1 VNLSIHDY
9 AGHIAQCEA
18 ARALAERGHRVHFT
32 YCDELPTPRGDLA
45 PAEAI
50 PGFTIEPIGI
60 GRSIIKQNYFVRQW
74 QDVQYARQLVRNL
87 RRQRP
92 DVVLSSNNPLIPQWA
107 LVRHCRRR
115 GIPVIHWW
123 ADIYSLAVK
132 HGVGNRFGPLGKLIA
147 CFYEQ
152 LEVRLLKQSQAVLAI
167 TPQFRAIADA
177 WDVKTRFV
185 AIPVAAPTERLLPC
199 PKRNVWSERYG
210 LADTMNV
217 VYSGTLGNKHHPELL
232 YELAASFVDRPER
245 RVIVVAG
252 GVGADLLAQQQA
264 ERPLPNLVLLPFQP
278 YEDYANV
285 LATGDVHVT
294 TLNAEASAYAL
305 PSKVMSQLCAG
316 RAQVAIVPRDN
327 DMGRL
332 VAAAGAGEVYPAAE
346 FAEARGA
353 IDRLLDDPEQR
364 DRYARA
370 GRSYAE
376 NHLSIAALAP
386 RYEELLRAVAPGK
399 VDPSATTASEPSA
412 AFKHA

>member
-1 VNLSIHDY
+1 MKLYIHDY

-18 ARALAERGHRVHFT
+18 ARALAERGHKVHFT

-45 PAEAI
+45 PVEAI

-60 GRSIIKQNYFVRQW
+60 GRRINKKNYFVRQW
-74 QDVQYARQLVRNL
+74 QDVVYARQLVRNL
-87 RRQRP
+87 RKHRP
-92 DVVLSSNNPLIPQWA
+92 DVVLSANNPLIPQWA

-123 ADIYSLAVK
+123 ADVYSLAVR
-132 HGVGNRFGPLGKLIA
+132 HIVGHRFGPLGRFIA
-147 CFYEQ
+147 WFYEK
-152 LEVRLLKQSQAVLAI
+152 LEICLLRQSQAVLAI
-167 TPQFRAIADA
+167 TPQFRAIATA
-177 WDVKTRFV
+177 WGVNTPFV
-185 AIPVAAPTERLLPC
+185 VIPVAAPTERLAPG
-199 PKRNVWSERYG
+199 PKHNSWSQRHGVAE
-210 LADTMNV
+210 TMNV
-217 VYSGTLGNKHHPELL
+217 VYSGTLANKHHPELL

-252 GVGADLLAQQQA
+252 GVGADALARLQA

-278 YEDYANV
+278 YEDYAHV

-332 VAAAGAGEVYPAAE
+332 VAAAGAGEVYPATE
-346 FAEARGA
+346 FPAAREAV
-353 IDRLLDDPEQR
+353 DRLLDDGAQR

-370 GRSYAE
+370 GRAYAE
-376 NHLSIAALAP
+376 THLSIAALAP
-386 RYEELLRAVAPGK
+386 TYEELLATIVPARAGLSAP
-399 VDPSATTASEPSA
+399 TAKASST
-412 AFKHA
+412 AFQHA